1 MAEVLSLELFEKN
14 NPLLKAKNCF
24 ITPHIAW
31 ATRAARERLLRIAVD
46 NAVSFLAG
54 RPKNVVNGGI
64 PQTRKNAFEGPK

>member
-1 MAEVLSLELFEKN
+1 MAEVLSLEPLEKN

-31 ATRAARERLLRIAVD
+31 ATRAARERLLKIAVD

-54 RPKNVVNGGI
+54 RPKNVFNGGI
-64 PQTRKNAFEGPK
+64 PQPRKNAFENPK

>member
-1 MAEVLSLELFEKN
+1 MAEVLSLGPLEKN
-14 NPLLKAKNCF
+14 NPLLEAMNCF

-31 ATRAARERLLRIAVD
+31 ATRADRERLLKIAVD

-64 PQTRKNAFEGPK
+64 PQTRKNAFENPK